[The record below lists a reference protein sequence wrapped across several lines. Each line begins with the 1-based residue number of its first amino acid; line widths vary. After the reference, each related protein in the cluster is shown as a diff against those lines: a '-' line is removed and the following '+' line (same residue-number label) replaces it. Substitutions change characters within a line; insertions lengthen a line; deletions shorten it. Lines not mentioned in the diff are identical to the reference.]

1 MIKVDMHMHSGEDP
15 EDGLRYP
22 ATALIDRA
30 VELGYSAIAIT
41 CHCRVLEDERV
52 FEYARQ
58 KGLLLIR
65 AVEWNI
71 QGRDVLLYNITQ
83 RDAEKLLTFD
93 DLRAYKHER
102 GDDLLITAPHPCYP
116 KGHSLGPDFEPNIDL
131 FEAVEYA
138 SMHFSWLDIF
148 NQRAMRIARK
158 HQKPVVASSDAHN
171 LWMFGRHY
179 TMVDAEPTMSSIFRA
194 IREGRVEP
202 HSPPVKM
209 WTSLRMFFWDPLV
222 ERKPGEIMESFPPA
236 ASKAG

>member
-58 KGLLLIR
+58 RALLLIR

-83 RDAEKLLTFD
+83 RDSEKLLTFD
-93 DLRAYKHER
+93 DLRAYKRDR
-102 GDDLLITAPHPCYP
+102 GTDFLVIAPHPFYP
-116 KGHSLGPDFEPNIDL
+116 AGHSLQGNLEPNIDL
-131 FEAVEYA
+131 FDAIEYA
-138 SMHFSWLDIF
+138 QIHLPWFDKF
-148 NQRAMRIARK
+148 NQQAVRVARK
-158 HQKPVVASSDAHN
+158 HHKPIIANSDSHG

-179 TMVDAEPTMSSIFRA
+179 TLVDAEPTMRA
-194 IREGRVEP
+194 IFDAIRAGRIEP
-202 HSPPVKM
+202 HSPPV
-209 WTSLRMFFWDPLV
+209 TVRDCLRMFIFDPLLM
-222 ERKPGEIMESFPPA
+222 RKKGEVMESFPL
-236 ASKAG
+236 SRTRVG